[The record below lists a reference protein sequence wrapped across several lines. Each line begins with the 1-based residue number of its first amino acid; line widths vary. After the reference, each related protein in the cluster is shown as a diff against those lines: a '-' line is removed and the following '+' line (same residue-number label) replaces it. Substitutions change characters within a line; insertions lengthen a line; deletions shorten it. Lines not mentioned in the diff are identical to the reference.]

1 MEVGVLDAGNPPQP
15 SALISFCKD
24 ELHLPAE
31 TLGDSSLGYLA
42 KRKDL
47 MLLTLKVPRLSN
59 QPVHIAAALTDDNL
73 HIHLEDSVDSA
84 MPLT

>member
-1 MEVGVLDAGNPPQP
+1 MEVGVLDAGNPPQH

-24 ELHLPAE
+24 ELHLPGGS
-31 TLGDSSLGYLA
+31 LGDSSLGYLA

-47 MLLTLKVPRLSN
+47 KMLTLKVPRLSN
-59 QPVHIAAALTDDNL
+59 QPVHIAAVLTDDNL
-73 HIHLEDSVDSA
+73 HKHLEDSVDSA